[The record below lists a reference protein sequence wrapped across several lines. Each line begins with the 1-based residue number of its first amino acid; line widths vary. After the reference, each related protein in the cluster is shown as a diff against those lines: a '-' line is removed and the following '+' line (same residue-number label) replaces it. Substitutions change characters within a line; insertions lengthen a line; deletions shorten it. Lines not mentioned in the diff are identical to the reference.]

1 MQVVVAE
8 IAVVVV
14 ENFVAVVEAVA
25 ALEGLVAVEG
35 RQVSLHL
42 VGRFAPQSFANFPR
56 WRW

>member
-1 MQVVVAE
+1 MVE

-35 RQVSLHL
+35 RQFSLHL

-56 WRW
+56 RRW